1 MWPDR
6 PCHTGELMGRHLA
19 PFWRYYGGKNRA
31 APIYPQPEH
40 ATIVEPFAG
49 AAGYS
54 CRYPDRKVVLV
65 DRSPIIAGVWRYL
78 IATPAAEILAL
89 PDIPEGGTVDD
100 LPACQEARWLVGFWL
115 QDGSVTPGRVAST
128 RALSTCGRMRGW
140 KARTREH
147 IASQVDRI
155 RHWQIIEGEYHDAP
169 DIEATWHIDP
179 PYRNKAGSY
188 YPEQPSCFDDL
199 GAWCKTRRG
208 LVMVCENA
216 GADWLPF
223 RPLAS
228 IRSNDGKHG
237 KGKSKEVIWLNRRPS
252 SSWGVQAGLFQ

>member
-1 MWPDR
+1 MMR
-6 PCHTGELMGRHLA
+6 RLA

-31 APIYPQPEH
+31 AALYPQPEH
-40 ATIVEPFAG
+40 DTIIEPFAG

-65 DRSPIIAGVWRYL
+65 DRSPIIAGLWRYL
-78 IATPAAEILAL
+78 IATPASEILAL

-100 LPACQEARWLVGFWL
+100 LPVCQEARWLIGFRI
-115 QDGSVTPGRVAST
+115 QDGRATPHKRASLCHH
-128 RALSTCGRMRGW
+128 RGKARGW
-140 KARTREH
+140 ADGWHSVSRNL

-155 RHWQIIEGEYHDAP
+155 RHWTIIEGEYHDAP

-179 PYRNKAGSY
+179 PYNNKAGSY
-188 YPEQPSCFDDL
+188 YPEQPASFADL
-199 GAWCKTRRG
+199 STWCRGRQG

-223 RPLAS
+223 KPLAS
-228 IRSNDGKHG
+228 IASAQTPNEAAKRS
-237 KGKSKEVIWLNRRPS
+237 SEVIWLNRRPAT
-252 SSWGVQAGLFQ
+252 SWGVQASLFGAA